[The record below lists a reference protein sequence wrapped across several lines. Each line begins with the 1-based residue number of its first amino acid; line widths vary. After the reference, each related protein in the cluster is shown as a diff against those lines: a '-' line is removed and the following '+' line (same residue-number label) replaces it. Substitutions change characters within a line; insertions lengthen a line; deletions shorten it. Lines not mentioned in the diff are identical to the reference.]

1 MERATHE
8 QQIQHLAQ
16 RIDHLERA
24 QRWWRTL
31 GLLALLALALFGLL
45 GATERKAPMVLEE
58 VQARAFVLVDPQ
70 GTVLARLAPLPQGGP
85 GLGVFDQGRKSRL
98 LLTAEPDGSSGL
110 RLFGRDGKGSIVLA
124 VGANGAPSLRL
135 LDQNWRVRASLAAWP
150 DGSPYLELVDKD
162 GQARAILGYT
172 ELVVMP
178 TGTIEHRPAS
188 SLVFLNGQGEVL
200 WRMP

>member
-8 QQIQHLAQ
+8 QQIQRLAQ

-31 GLLALLALALFGLL
+31 GLLALALGGLL
-45 GATERKAPMVLEE
+45 GATARQTPVVLEE
-58 VQARAFVLVDPQ
+58 VQARAFVLVDQQ

-110 RLFGRDGKGSIVLA
+110 RLFGRDGKGSIMLA

-135 LDQNWRVRASLAAWP
+135 LDQNWRVRASLGTWP